1 MSASDC
7 GLNRSMQHLD
17 GLGDAI
23 ARACLISITRVE
35 FRFLILSLVRVQ
47 HQITIEAS
55 HRKALGFKP
64 LPLEN
69 GGVASTG

>member
-1 MSASDC
+1 
-7 GLNRSMQHLD
+7 MQHLG

-35 FRFLILSLVRVQ
+35 LRVLLSLLVLVQ
-47 HQITIEAS
+47 LQITIGAS

>member
-1 MSASDC
+1 MSV
-7 GLNRSMQHLD
+7 
-17 GLGDAI
+17 I
-23 ARACLISITRVE
+23 LITGCSSVSWL
-35 FRFLILSLVRVQ
+35 FSLLLVQ
-47 HQITIEAS
+47 HQITTEAS

>member
-1 MSASDC
+1 VSAFGC
-7 GLNRSMQHLD
+7 GLNGLMQHLD

-23 ARACLISITRVE
+23 ARACLISITRLE
-35 FRFLILSLVRVQ
+35 FRFLILSLVFVQ

-55 HRKALGFKP
+55 HRKALGFKS
-64 LPLEN
+64 LPLED

>member
-1 MSASDC
+1 
-7 GLNRSMQHLD
+7 MQHLD

-23 ARACLISITRVE
+23 ARARLISIGRLE
-35 FRFLILSLVRVQ
+35 SRFLFSLVPVQ

-55 HRKALGFKP
+55 HRKALGFIP

-69 GGVASTG
+69 GGVVSTG